1 MSNECL
7 YTLHWIRIFQ
17 PLLWSFSCVFKK
29 ERPTKYMS
37 DVHVYV
43 IGIYFSSQM
52 PQTLQNASFPYMLI
66 S

>member
-1 MSNECL
+1 ML
-7 YTLHWIRIFQ
+7 IHVTLKSYIPTFAMKHFM
-17 PLLWSFSCVFKK
+17 CFKK